1 MSKFDFEANRKPA
14 PAPAPVKPVPEPVK
28 PFDFE
33 ANRGNTGNIP
43 RETIRYDFEANRK
56 PVPEPL
62 PFAKPFDFE
71 ANRGNIPRANI
82 RYDFANN
89 PEGYKPRGQTI
100 TIVEDENRERN
111 SWGYNSMLAGTTL
124 LGVGAILGGQM
135 YQIYKG
141 VERARGEMREP
152 RFINRERTGLDDNP
166 EMPELLSLEDSRIP
180 RSSEVITQSQILNP
194 PADVDT
200 LPDRGLASNPFY
212 NEIVDDAVNIA
223 NRVLAQNRQRI
234 RENNLARTKPI
245 YKTGNMPSL
254 KKSFSNLVGEP
265 KGRFS
270 KGGGGAEF
278 DFSKRQKKLMSDNLQ
293 MRDNL

>member
-1 MSKFDFEANRKPA
+1 MSKFDFEANRGNFL
-14 PAPAPVKPVPEPVK
+14 EPSPKK

-33 ANRGNTGNIP
+33 ANRKP
-43 RETIRYDFEANRK
+43 VPEPKKPFDFEANRK

-62 PFAKPFDFE
+62 PFNKPYDFE
-71 ANRGNIPRANI
+71 ANRGNIPKPATI

-124 LGVGAILGGQM
+124 LGVGAILGSQM
-135 YQIYKG
+135 YQIFKG
-141 VERARGEMREP
+141 VDRARGEMREP
-152 RFINRERTGLDDNP
+152 RFINTERMIEQG
-166 EMPELLSLEDSRIP
+166 SRIP
-180 RSSEVITQSQILNP
+180 QSSEVITQSQILNP

-200 LPDRGLASNPFY
+200 QAQNIIMGDIAMRNLPDRGLASNPFY

-293 MRDNL
+293 MSDNL